1 MIRYIC
7 LCSIALLLCSALL
20 LSCSSSPKHP
30 AELVSA
36 DSLYLVVKKLDSLR
50 KHTDTVQIRKAL
62 RAVTYNLAYIQ
73 LNRTDT
79 LSKEEGYRLSR
90 YNNLKKPFLVYLS
103 TNRLLAENIDKEKK
117 QCENLAHD
125 LRHNTLDSKL
135 DAHNCLM
142 TEMRRVAGLCNSA
155 GSIFPMIQQTF
166 TQITSLDSVIVK
178 EVDALK
184 AKGGKEPVDIDKLSQ
199 SGTDND

>member
-1 MIRYIC
+1 M
-7 LCSIALLLCSALL
+7 LLY
-20 LSCSSSPKHP
+20 SCSGSPKNP

-36 DSLYLVVKKLDSLR
+36 DSLCHVVSKLDSAC
-50 KHTDTVQIRKAL
+50 KHTDTLSIRKTL

-79 LSKEEGYRLSR
+79 LSREEGYRLAR
-90 YNNLKKPFLVYLS
+90 YNSLKKPLLMYLLS
-103 TNRLLAENIDKEKK
+103 MKEIKDHIEEEKK

-125 LRHNTLDSKL
+125 LRHNTLAPKL
-135 DAHNCLM
+135 DARTCLN

-155 GSIFPMIQQTF
+155 GSIFP
-166 TQITSLDSVIVK
+166 
-178 EVDALK
+178 ALK
-184 AKGGKEPVDIDKLSQ
+184 QTLIQISSMDSSIVPEVGRLKSRGGKEPVDIDKLSQ